1 MKHKQLLLTIKD
13 LKDLGLLKKKSK
25 RKMKYK
31 KKVRTTNNIVP
42 GIKSD
47 SSHFK
52 IGTNTLTDKKSFGT
66 QINRANDLH
75 NESIRLQNE
84 KLLENI
90 KHGENYNKAFLA
102 LKNDQNETK
111 ENLQNFKQQAAQ
123 YADYLQKTILYRP
136 TSDDAPNKAP
146 SGGLPF
152 NDDAVDVA
160 PSGGS
165 EYFDVMGDPNKLV
178 DHHPNENESMYKSD
192 KKLSPSSSDLSL
204 ESPPVKAEPKVR
216 NVSQMNTEQLSQK
229 YLDLGG
235 TSDISA
241 LTRKEK
247 YMMIK
252 QLMNTL
258 KPPKKV
264 YQSKKNK

>member
-25 RKMKYK
+25 SKRKMKYK
-31 KKVRTTNNIVP
+31 KKVRTNNNIVP
-42 GIKSD
+42 GIIKSD

-111 ENLQNFKQQAAQ
+111 ENLQNFKQQAAH
-123 YADYLQKTILYRP
+123 YADYLQKTILYR
-136 TSDDAPNKAP
+136 
-146 SGGLPF
+146 PF

-178 DHHPNENESMYKSD
+178 DHHPNENEIMYKSD

-247 YMMIK
+247 YIMIK
-252 QLMNTL
+252 QLMNSL
-258 KPPKKV
+258 KPPKKA

>member
-1 MKHKQLLLTIKD
+1 MKHKKLLLTIKD

-25 RKMKYK
+25 RKRKYNK
-31 KKVRTTNNIVP
+31 KMTTTNNIVP
-42 GIKSD
+42 GTSGLKSD
-47 SSHFK
+47 SSH
-52 IGTNTLTDKKSFGT
+52 LTGFGT

-136 TSDDAPNKAP
+136 T
-146 SGGLPF
+146 F
-152 NDDAVDVA
+152 DDAVDVA

-178 DHHPNENESMYKSD
+178 DHHPNENEDMYKSD
-192 KKLSPSSSDLSL
+192 KKLSASSSDSSL

>member
-1 MKHKQLLLTIKD
+1 M
-13 LKDLGLLKKKSK
+13 
-25 RKMKYK
+25 
-31 KKVRTTNNIVP
+31 
-42 GIKSD
+42 
-47 SSHFK
+47 
-52 IGTNTLTDKKSFGT
+52 
-66 QINRANDLH
+66 
-75 NESIRLQNE
+75 
-84 KLLENI
+84 
-90 KHGENYNKAFLA
+90 
-102 LKNDQNETK
+102 
-111 ENLQNFKQQAAQ
+111 QNFKQQAAH

-136 TSDDAPNKAP
+136 T
-146 SGGLPF
+146 F
-152 NDDAVDVA
+152 DDAVDVA

-165 EYFDVMGDPNKLV
+165 QYFDVMGDPNKLV

-192 KKLSPSSSDLSL
+192 KKLSPSSSDSSL

-247 YMMIK
+247 YIMIK

-258 KPPKKV
+258 KPPKKA

>member
-25 RKMKYK
+25 RKRKYNK
-31 KKVRTTNNIVP
+31 KMTTTNNIVP
-42 GIKSD
+42 GTSGLKSD
-47 SSHFK
+47 SSH
-52 IGTNTLTDKKSFGT
+52 LTGFGT

-90 KHGENYNKAFLA
+90 KHGDNYNKSLLA
-102 LKNDQNETK
+102 LKNDQSETK
-111 ENLQNFKQQAAQ
+111 ENLQNFKQQASQ

-136 TSDDAPNKAP
+136 TSDDAANKAP
-146 SGGLPF
+146 SGGSVNLPTS
-152 NDDAVDVA
+152 DDGVDVA

-178 DHHPNENESMYKSD
+178 DHHPNENENMYKSD
-192 KKLSPSSSDLSL
+192 EKLSA
-204 ESPPVKAEPKVR
+204 SPPVKAEPKKVR
-216 NVSQMNTEQLSQK
+216 NISQMNVDELSK
-229 YLDLGG
+229 RYADLGG
-235 TSDISA
+235 TSDISG
-241 LTRKEK
+241 LKRKEK
-247 YMMIK
+247 YAMVK
-252 QLMNTL
+252 QLMNSL
-258 KPPKKV
+258 KQPQKKV